1 VSFSRVGSTALP
13 LKTGINAWRPFS
25 IPKAIKEDDSHL
37 IVDFAREFIF
47 GYLSMN
53 ARRTVQI
60 SGEELIANQSE
71 RCIC

>member
-1 VSFSRVGSTALP
+1 MPGDP
-13 LKTGINAWRPFS
+13 LVFPQ
-25 IPKAIKEDDSHL
+25 AIREDDSHL

-53 ARRTVQI
+53 ARRTVKI